1 MKIVDVYTTELFIQ
15 LATNSF
21 VVKSSI
27 PMEDDDSQEED
38 DVLDFCLNEIFEK
51 KTIPTFTEPPKFL
64 IRILVDLLYG
74 CMRTFFWKVEYYFA
88 EVKY

>member
-51 KTIPTFTEPPKFL
+51 KTITFTEPPKFL

>member
-38 DVLDFCLNEIFEK
+38 DVLDFFLNEIFEK
-51 KTIPTFTEPPKFL
+51 KNNTHI
-64 IRILVDLLYG
+64 Y
-74 CMRTFFWKVEYYFA
+74 RTTKISY
-88 EVKY
+88 